1 MFRFINIVL
10 PSVVCLFF
18 RVIRFSFIFYYCETG
33 SNYISPQDIHW
44 KNCLDFQEKY
54 PKLVLIQISFWILIP
69 SVKGIFILNRGL
81 RLLLSSINLL
91 IIFATSVSST
101 KDYKTE
107 NWQPEFSRAQSSAS
121 KISFSVWTTVQNL
134 KYSSCSKV
142 DMEKQQILTF

>member
-10 PSVVCLFF
+10 PSVVLFFF
-18 RVIRFSFIFYYCETG
+18 RVIRFSFIFYHCETG
-33 SNYISPQDIHW
+33 LKLYITSGYWQ
-44 KNCLDFQEKY
+44 NCLDFQEKY

-81 RLLLSSINLL
+81 GLLLSSINLL

-101 KDYKTE
+101 KNYKTV

-142 DMEKQQILTF
+142 DIEKQQILTF

>member
-18 RVIRFSFIFYYCETG
+18 RVIRFSFIFYHCETG
-33 SNYISPQDIHW
+33 SKLYITSGYW

-69 SVKGIFILNRGL
+69 SVKGIFILNGGL

-91 IIFATSVSST
+91 IIFATSVLST

>member
-1 MFRFINIVL
+1 MFRFINTVL

-18 RVIRFSFIFYYCETG
+18 RVFRFSFIFYHCETG
-33 SNYISPQDIHW
+33 SKLYITSGYW